1 MILHYI
7 KYDWI
12 RDTFVSIFKFIW
24 IYNKLIRKYKK
35 LIKCSKKKFAFIYH
49 QINHEFG
56 SLHIHSLQICKKE
69 ETNDEFNSILKFQ
82 SRKMKIYKNNY
93 FENEENLFFT
103 IHVSLDY
110 SIIIIAIFSYVF
122 YTIVINIYYIHVHI
136 AVIRQW

>member
-1 MILHYI
+1 ML
-7 KYDWI
+7 
-12 RDTFVSIFKFIW
+12 SFI
-24 IYNKLIRKYKK
+24 IKLIMN
-35 LIKCSKKKFAFIYH
+35 FDH
-49 QINHEFG
+49 
-56 SLHIHSLQICKKE
+56 HSLQICKKE
-69 ETNDEFNSILKFQ
+69 ETNDSILKFQ